1 MDENSAKESYII
13 FQIDVT
19 SYGIPGKYVLQLEMM
34 QEITPV
40 PDTPGYMEG
49 VMFSRGEIIP
59 VINLRT
65 RFGLQKKNYDASTRI
80 IVIKHSDRVAGLITD
95 NAREYININS
105 TAIHPVPSI
114 YSAKEGSFVESVA
127 RTADRMILILNLK
140 EVIEYMEKHEIT
152 S

>member
-1 MDENSAKESYII
+1 
-13 FQIDVT
+13 
-19 SYGIPGKYVLQLEMM
+19 MM

-65 RFGLQKKNYDASTRI
+65 RFGLQKKNYDVSTRI

-105 TAIHPVPSI
+105 TDIHPVPSI